1 MTPYGLPRFSLW
13 LAGLFVLLLAF
24 AITATAQPAAE
35 EPQEVFERALDDLE
49 NGRVEASVVGF
60 DAIASIS
67 PSFAPHLWQR
77 GVALYYVGRYDE
89 CRDQFEA
96 HRTVNPDDVENAAW
110 HFLCVAAA
118 VSPERARTALLP
130 VGPDPRVPM
139 RQIYEMFG
147 GTLSPDSV
155 LLSAGAMPSGQFYA
169 HLYIGLHF
177 EATGN
182 ADRAREHI
190 EIAAAGRYARVGGYT
205 HALARVHLEL
215 LETRP

>member
-1 MTPYGLPRFSLW
+1 MTHY
-13 LAGLFVLLLAF
+13 
-24 AITATAQPAAE
+24 T
-35 EPQEVFERALDDLE
+35 
-49 NGRVEASVVGF
+49 
-60 DAIASIS
+60 
-67 PSFAPHLWQR
+67 SFAPHLWQR
-77 GVALYYVGRYDE
+77 VVALYYVGRYDE

-96 HRTVNPDDVENAAW
+96 HRTVNPDDVENAAL

-169 HLYIGLHF
+169 HLYIGLYF